1 MFSDFSLFFSRYL
14 NASAKEIRNIT
25 MPIKSSGAGLVIKS
39 IIKANKNGKEHIIA
53 IQDIVFKSVFMNFK
67 AVTSFLY
74 FLILCV
80 IQNSEIILI
89 LVRSVPFGN
98 QGNGPF
104 AQWNTPDIEN
114 IRSAVHLVSEALQQI
129 Y

>member
-1 MFSDFSLFFSRYL
+1 
-14 NASAKEIRNIT
+14 
-25 MPIKSSGAGLVIKS
+25 MPIKSSGAGLVIKL

-67 AVTSFLY
+67 AVTSFLC

-80 IQNSEIILI
+80 VQNSEIILI

-104 AQWNTPDIEN
+104 AQ
-114 IRSAVHLVSEALQQI
+114 
-129 Y
+129 

>member
-1 MFSDFSLFFSRYL
+1 MFSDFALFFSRYL
-14 NASAKEIRNIT
+14 NASAKGIRNII

-67 AVTSFLY
+67 AVTSFL
-74 FLILCV
+74 ILCV

-114 IRSAVHLVSEALQQI
+114 IRSIVHLVSETPQQI

>member
-1 MFSDFSLFFSRYL
+1 
-14 NASAKEIRNIT
+14 

-67 AVTSFLY
+67 AVTSFL
-74 FLILCV
+74 ILCV

-114 IRSAVHLVSEALQQI
+114 IRSIVHLVSETPQQI